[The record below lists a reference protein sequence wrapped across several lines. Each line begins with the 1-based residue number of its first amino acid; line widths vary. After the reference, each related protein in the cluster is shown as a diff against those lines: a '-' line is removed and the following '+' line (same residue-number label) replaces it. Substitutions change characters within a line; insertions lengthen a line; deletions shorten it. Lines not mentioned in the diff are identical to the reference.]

1 MSQDLLQ
8 PLFAG
13 SCTALVTPFKDGAF
27 DKESFCNLVNFQIDS
42 GTAALV
48 PVGTTGESPTLSHE
62 EHDIVVE
69 LCIEQAAGRV
79 PVIAGAGSNSTAE
92 AVRLSKHAAAAGAD
106 AVLIVSPYYNRPTQA
121 GLYAHFGAVASSVDV
136 PVIVYDIPGRST
148 VRVSDSTLAKLVGNF
163 ANIIGIKDATADLA
177 RPTQLQNMLG
187 NGFAQLSG
195 EDATALPYLAAGGH
209 GCISVTANILPKL
222 LSDMHAA
229 WLVGDIVTAQGIHK
243 RILPVHEAMF
253 CEASPGPVKYAAFLL
268 GMCSAE
274 TRLPL
279 CEIADNS
286 KEQVK
291 AALLGA
297 GLLKDS

>member
-1 MSQDLLQ
+1 MSKDLPQ

-13 SCTALVTPFKDGAF
+13 SCTALVTPFKNGAF
-27 DKESFCNLVNFQIDS
+27 DKDSFCKLVDFQIDN

-69 LCIEQAAGRV
+69 LCIKQAAGRV
-79 PVIAGAGSNSTAE
+79 PIIAGAGSNSTAE
-92 AVRLSKHAAAAGAD
+92 AVRLAQHAAKAGAD
-106 AVLIVSPYYNRPTQA
+106 AVLIVSPYYNKPTQA
-121 GLYAHFGAVASSVDV
+121 GLYAHFGAVAAAVDV
-136 PVIVYDIPGRST
+136 PVIVYDIPGRSI
-148 VRVSDSTLAKLVGNF
+148 VRVNDETLAKLANDF
-163 ANIIGIKDATADLA
+163 ATIRGIKDATADLV

-209 GCISVTANILPKL
+209 GCISVTANIAPKL

-229 WLVGDIVTAQGIHK
+229 WLAGDIAQAQAIHK
-243 RILPVHEAMF
+243 KLLPVHDAMF
-253 CEASPGPVKYAAFLL
+253 CEASPGPVKYAASLL
-268 GMCSAE
+268 GICSAE

-279 CEIADNS
+279 CEIADSS
-286 KEQVK
+286 KAKVK
-291 AALLGA
+291 AALVGA
-297 GLLKDS
+297 GLLDA

>member
-1 MSQDLLQ
+1 MSQDLPQ

-13 SCTALVTPFKDGAF
+13 SCTALVTPFKNGAF
-27 DKESFCNLVNFQIDS
+27 DKDSFCKLVDFQIDN

-69 LCIEQAAGRV
+69 LCIKQAAGRV
-79 PVIAGAGSNSTAE
+79 PIIAGAGSNSTAE
-92 AVRLSKHAAAAGAD
+92 AVRLAQHAAKAGAD
-106 AVLIVSPYYNRPTQA
+106 AVLIVSPYYNKPTQA
-121 GLYAHFGAVASSVDV
+121 GLYAHFGAVAAAVDV
-136 PVIVYDIPGRST
+136 PVIVYDIPGRSI
-148 VRVSDSTLAKLVGNF
+148 VRVNDETLAKLANDF
-163 ANIIGIKDATADLA
+163 ATIRGIKDATADLV

-209 GCISVTANILPKL
+209 GCISVTANIAPKL

-229 WLVGDIVTAQGIHK
+229 WLAGDIAQAQAIHK
-243 RILPVHEAMF
+243 KLLPVHDAMF
-253 CEASPGPVKYAAFLL
+253 CEASPGPVKYAASLL
-268 GMCSAE
+268 GICSAE

-279 CEIADNS
+279 CEIADSS
-286 KEQVK
+286 KAKVK

-297 GLLKDS
+297 GLLDA